1 MIRARAPPPYRNKL
15 TYRLYGERGLVPRFW
30 KKEETGMYG
39 KIVGMGQVIE
49 GTSKKTGKTYHGQ
62 TIHML
67 CEKRGVKGHAAK
79 EQFVNFLDMEK
90 PPVFK
95 IGDNVFMDFDD
106 KGFMLTL
113 EIIPP
118 EK

>member
-1 MIRARAPPPYRNKL
+1 
-15 TYRLYGERGLVPRFW
+15 
-30 KKEETGMYG
+30 MYG

-49 GTSKKTGKTYHGQ
+49 GTSKKTGKPYHGQ

-67 CEKRGVKGHAAK
+67 CEKRGVEGHAAK

-118 EK
+118 GK